1 MTDKK
6 TVNKILGENIK
17 RIRQEKG
24 VSRKDLAE
32 KLGVS
37 EVSISTYENGQKQPP
52 LEKIFS
58 IADFLKVSVAS
69 LTGENDYSDNVPNV
83 EKIVGDEIFEYR
95 FERAINMANC
105 ANYSPQILSDGQIV
119 ISAAKEFKHADNGII
134 YFSGGHIIKFK
145 DKKDFVEA
153 MEAAERFALVSDLTF
168 NESMIIFREDT
179 RDKNSPPTKL
189 TPNVEKWINA
199 IKRFNAANDN

>member
-1 MTDKK
+1 MKDKR

-17 RIRQEKG
+17 RVRTEKG
-24 VSRKDLAE
+24 VSRKELAE

-83 EKIVGDEIFEYR
+83 EKIVGDKIFEYR
-95 FERAINMANC
+95 LQRAYKMARDFIDNLLNAEPNFDKEGRILIHSPKKIIFEKGGTINYIGEHNT
-105 ANYSPQILSDGQIV
+105 V
-119 ISAAKEFKHADNGII
+119 IFKTPE
-134 YFSGGHIIKFK
+134 
-145 DKKDFVEA
+145 DFVNV
-153 MEAAERFALVSDLTF
+153 MERTEIIALQRQTNFNFA
-168 NESMIIFREDT
+168 FRHIVFGDELY
-179 RDKNSPPTKL
+179 RVLN
-189 TPNVEKWINA
+189 N
-199 IKRFNAANDN
+199 